1 MSNKK
6 ERIFKSALKLF
17 TTYGFHGTPTS
28 RIAKEAGVATGTLFH
43 YFATKQDLIDEL
55 YLECKSA
62 LIKAVVETT
71 QDEDDIE
78 TWLRGAFAN
87 SVRWATRNREKY
99 LFFEQFYNSPNISSI
114 TREEGINRASVLFDL
129 IEKARNKGIL
139 KNIEFQLLLDLSYGI
154 SNAVTKH
161 ILDRNITDE
170 EEVSQ
175 IIEESY
181 PIFLDAIKA

>member
-1 MSNKK
+1 MKNKK
-6 ERIFKSALKLF
+6 ELILKSALRLF

-62 LIKAVVETT
+62 LIKTVVDIS
-71 QDEDDIE
+71 QDKEDTE
-78 TWLRGAFAN
+78 TWLRKAFIN
-87 SVRWATRNREKY
+87 SVRWAIRNREKY

-114 TREEGINRASVLFDL
+114 TREEGINRARVLFDL

-139 KNIEFQLLLDLSYGI
+139 KNIEFQLLLDLSYSI
-154 SNAVTKH
+154 LNAVTKH

-170 EEVSQ
+170 EEISK
-175 IIEESY
+175 IINESY
-181 PIFLDAIKA
+181 PIFLDALKA

>member
-1 MSNKK
+1 MNNKK
-6 ERIFKSALKLF
+6 ELIFKSALKLF

-28 RIAKEAGVATGTLFH
+28 RIAREAGVATGTLFH

-62 LIKAVVETT
+62 LIKTVVDIA
-71 QDEDDIE
+71 QDKDDTE
-78 TWLRGAFAN
+78 TWLRMAFTN
-87 SVRWATRNREKY
+87 SVKWAIKNREKY
-99 LFFEQFYNSPNISSI
+99 LFFEQFYNSPNISSM
-114 TREEGINRASVLFDL
+114 TREEGNNRARVLFEL
-129 IEKARNKGIL
+129 IEFARKKGIL
-139 KNIEFQLLLDLSYGI
+139 KNIEFQLLLDLSYSI
-154 SNAVTKH
+154 LNAVTKH

-175 IIEESY
+175 IIDESY